1 MRAIIFTFGIM
12 LSIQSFAQINYIKKY
27 SAAYTIGSDTGEAY
41 ALKEDGTCKWIYGWM
56 SNDKLKTQK
65 KYGTWTA
72 REGYIRISVSGN
84 TGVIVE
90 EYILKNGRFVNKED
104 SNRYLIKDGQ

>member
-1 MRAIIFTFGIM
+1 MKVIALVLCIT

-27 SAAYTIGSDTGEAY
+27 SAAYSIGNETGEAY
-41 ALKEDGTCKWIYGWM
+41 ALKEDGTCTWIYGWM
-56 SNDKLKTQK
+56 SSGKLKTQK

-72 REGYIRISVSGN
+72 REGYIRVSVSGN
-84 TGVIVE
+84 TGIIVE

-104 SNRYLIKDGQ
+104 SNRYLVKDNQ